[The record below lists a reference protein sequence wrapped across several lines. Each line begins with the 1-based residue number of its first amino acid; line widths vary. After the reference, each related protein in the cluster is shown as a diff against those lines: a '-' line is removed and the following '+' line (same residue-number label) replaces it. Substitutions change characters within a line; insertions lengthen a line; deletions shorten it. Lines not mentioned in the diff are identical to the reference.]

1 LGYGRYLYDSPSTLF
16 GKLRKDRLLRLD
28 FNVVARDWA
37 LRGFAP
43 LLTAGYARN
52 DSTIGLLDYKRHYFA
67 VGVTRS
73 F

>member
-1 LGYGRYLYDSPSTLF
+1 
-16 GKLRKDRLLRLD
+16 LRLD

-43 LLTAGYARN
+43 LVTAGYARN
-52 DSTIGLLDYKRHYFA
+52 DSTISLLDYRRHYFWL
-67 VGVTRS
+67 GVTRS